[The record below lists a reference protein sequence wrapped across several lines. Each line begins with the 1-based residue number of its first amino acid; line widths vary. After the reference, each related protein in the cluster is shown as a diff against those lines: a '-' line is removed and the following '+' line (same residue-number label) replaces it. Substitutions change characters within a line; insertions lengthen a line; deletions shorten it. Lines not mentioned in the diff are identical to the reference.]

1 MKDSVLF
8 ITNKIKDQ
16 TLKIQSYRSSLVVQ
30 QVKDLA
36 LLLQWHGFQSLAREL
51 PHTTGIVKTKK
62 QNKTEKT
69 KQSKTKTLNLIVRF

>member
-51 PHTTGIVKTKK
+51 PHTTGVAKK
-62 QNKTEKT
+62 AMK
-69 KQSKTKTLNLIVRF
+69 LILYICLEMAYCLC